1 MEENPCTQIRLQKE
15 RPLIRVHGKTKYEGG
30 FKMRP
35 EFKNVEAEV
44 AETKTIDYTNED
56 LVPETNDD
64 LTSNDETNELAAE
77 TNDDLTSDDGSN
89 ELAAEYVRV
98 TSDALNVRK
107 EPYKESE
114 PLVVAEKGALLQ
126 KLGDAGDWT
135 KVINAS
141 GVEGYCMTLFLEKV
155 GE

>member
-1 MEENPCTQIRLQKE
+1 
-15 RPLIRVHGKTKYEGG
+15 
-30 FKMRP
+30 MRP
-35 EFKNVEAEV
+35 EFKNVETEVIDELVTEPEV
-44 AETKTIDYTNED
+44 AEM
-56 LVPETNDD
+56 NDD
-64 LTSNDETNELAAE
+64 LTSYDESNELAAE

-114 PLVVAEKGALLQ
+114 PLAVAEKGALLQ

-135 KVINAS
+135 KVITAS

>member
-1 MEENPCTQIRLQKE
+1 MK
-15 RPLIRVHGKTKYEGG
+15 
-30 FKMRP
+30 P

-44 AETKTIDYTNED
+44 AETKMIDYTNDELTMEPEAD
-56 LVPETNDD
+56 ELV
-64 LTSNDETNELAAE
+64 AE

-98 TSDALNVRK
+98 TCDALNIRK

-141 GVEGYCMTLFLEKV
+141 GVEGYCMTQFVEKV

>member
-1 MEENPCTQIRLQKE
+1 MK
-15 RPLIRVHGKTKYEGG
+15 
-30 FKMRP
+30 P

-44 AETKTIDYTNED
+44 AETKTIDCTNDEVVMESEVDD
-56 LVPETNDD
+56 LVT
-64 LTSNDETNELAAE
+64 E

-98 TSDALNVRK
+98 TCDALNVRK

-114 PLVVAEKGALLQ
+114 PLAVAEKGALLQ
-126 KLGDAGDWT
+126 KLGDAGDWI
-135 KVINAS
+135 KVITAS
-141 GVEGYCMTLFLEKV
+141 GVEGYCMTQFLEIGKV

>member
-1 MEENPCTQIRLQKE
+1 
-15 RPLIRVHGKTKYEGG
+15 
-30 FKMRP
+30 MRP

-44 AETKTIDYTNED
+44 AETKMIDEIVTE
-56 LVPETNDD
+56 PEV
-64 LTSNDETNELAAE
+64 AE
-77 TNDDLTSDDGSN
+77 MNDDLTSDELVTEPEVSEANDDLTSD
-89 ELAAEYVRV
+89 ELASEYVRV
-98 TSDALNVRK
+98 TCDALNIRK

-114 PLVVAEKGALLQ
+114 PLAVAEKGALLQ

-135 KVINAS
+135 KVIAAS

>member
-1 MEENPCTQIRLQKE
+1 
-15 RPLIRVHGKTKYEGG
+15 
-30 FKMRP
+30 MRP

-44 AETKTIDYTNED
+44 AETKTIDC
-56 LVPETNDD
+56 TNDEVVTESEVAEMNND
-64 LTSNDETNELAAE
+64 TLTSDDESNELAAE
-77 TNDDLTSDDGSN
+77 TNDDLAS
-89 ELAAEYVRV
+89 EYVRV
-98 TSDALNVRK
+98 TCDALNIRK

-114 PLVVAEKGALLQ
+114 PLAVAEKGALLQ

>member
-1 MEENPCTQIRLQKE
+1 
-15 RPLIRVHGKTKYEGG
+15 
-30 FKMRP
+30 MRP

-44 AETKTIDYTNED
+44 AETKTIDE
-56 LVPETNDD
+56 LVMEA
-64 LTSNDETNELAAE
+64 EVAE
-77 TNDDLTSDDGSN
+77 TKTIDELVTEPEVSEAND

-98 TSDALNVRK
+98 TCDALNIRK
-107 EPYKESE
+107 EPYKESD

>member
-1 MEENPCTQIRLQKE
+1 
-15 RPLIRVHGKTKYEGG
+15 
-30 FKMRP
+30 MRP

-44 AETKTIDYTNED
+44 AETKTIDE
-56 LVPETNDD
+56 LVME
-64 LTSNDETNELAAE
+64 SEVAE
-77 TNDDLTSDDGSN
+77 MNDDLTSDELVTEPEVSEAND

-98 TSDALNVRK
+98 TCDALNIRK

-114 PLVVAEKGALLQ
+114 PLAVAEKGALLQ

-135 KVINAS
+135 KVIAAS
-141 GVEGYCMTLFLEKV
+141 GVEGYCMTIFLEKV

>member
-1 MEENPCTQIRLQKE
+1 
-15 RPLIRVHGKTKYEGG
+15 
-30 FKMRP
+30 MRP

-44 AETKTIDYTNED
+44 AETKTIDE
-56 LVPETNDD
+56 LVTDPEVAEMNDD
-64 LTSNDETNELAAE
+64 LVTE

-98 TSDALNVRK
+98 TCDALNVRK

-141 GVEGYCMTLFLEKV
+141 GVEGYCMTQFLEKV

>member
-1 MEENPCTQIRLQKE
+1 MK
-15 RPLIRVHGKTKYEGG
+15 
-30 FKMRP
+30 P

-44 AETKTIDYTNED
+44 AETKTIDYTNDE
-56 LVPETNDD
+56 VVTESEVVETND
-64 LTSNDETNELAAE
+64 N
-77 TNDDLTSDDGSN
+77 LTSDDGSN
-89 ELAAEYVRV
+89 EVAVEYVRV
-98 TSDALNVRK
+98 TCDALNIRK

-135 KVINAS
+135 KIINAS

>member
-1 MEENPCTQIRLQKE
+1 
-15 RPLIRVHGKTKYEGG
+15 
-30 FKMRP
+30 MRP

-44 AETKTIDYTNED
+44 AET
-56 LVPETNDD
+56 
-64 LTSNDETNELAAE
+64 NDELVMEPEVAEMNDELVMEPEVAE
-77 TNDDLTSDDGSN
+77 MNDDLTSDDGSN

-98 TSDALNVRK
+98 TCDALNVRK

-114 PLVVAEKGALLQ
+114 PLAVAEKGALLQ

-141 GVEGYCMTLFLEKV
+141 GVEGYCMTQFLEKV

>member
-1 MEENPCTQIRLQKE
+1 
-15 RPLIRVHGKTKYEGG
+15 
-30 FKMRP
+30 MRP

-56 LVPETNDD
+56 LVTETNDD
-64 LTSNDETNELAAE
+64 LTNELAAE
-77 TNDDLTSDDGSN
+77 TNDDLTSNDGSN

-98 TSDALNVRK
+98 TCDALNIRK

>member
-1 MEENPCTQIRLQKE
+1 MK
-15 RPLIRVHGKTKYEGG
+15 
-30 FKMRP
+30 P

-44 AETKTIDYTNED
+44 AETKTIDCTNDEVVMESEVDD
-56 LVPETNDD
+56 LVTETNDD
-64 LTSNDETNELAAE
+64 LI
-77 TNDDLTSDDGSN
+77 SDDGSN

-98 TSDALNVRK
+98 TCDALNIRK

-114 PLVVAEKGALLQ
+114 PLAVAEKGALLQ

-135 KVINAS
+135 KVITAS
-141 GVEGYCMTLFLEKV
+141 GVEGYCMTQFLEKV

>member
-1 MEENPCTQIRLQKE
+1 
-15 RPLIRVHGKTKYEGG
+15 
-30 FKMRP
+30 MRP

-44 AETKTIDYTNED
+44 AETKMIDYTNDEI
-56 LVPETNDD
+56 VTEAEVAETNDT
-64 LTSNDETNELAAE
+64 LTSDDESKELAAE
-77 TNDDLTSDDGSN
+77 TNDDLAS
-89 ELAAEYVRV
+89 EYVRV
-98 TSDALNVRK
+98 TCDALNIRK

-114 PLVVAEKGALLQ
+114 PLAVAEKGALLQ

-135 KVINAS
+135 KVITAS

>member
-1 MEENPCTQIRLQKE
+1 MK
-15 RPLIRVHGKTKYEGG
+15 
-30 FKMRP
+30 P

-44 AETKTIDYTNED
+44 AETKMIDYTND
-56 LVPETNDD
+56 
-64 LTSNDETNELAAE
+64 ELAVEPEADELVAE

-98 TSDALNVRK
+98 TCDALNVRK

-141 GVEGYCMTLFLEKV
+141 GVEGYCMTQFLEKV

>member
-1 MEENPCTQIRLQKE
+1 
-15 RPLIRVHGKTKYEGG
+15 
-30 FKMRP
+30 MRP

-44 AETKTIDYTNED
+44 AETKAIDC
-56 LVPETNDD
+56 TNDE
-64 LTSNDETNELAAE
+64 LVMESEVDELVME

-98 TSDALNVRK
+98 TCDALNVRK

-114 PLVVAEKGALLQ
+114 PLAVAEKGALLQ

-141 GVEGYCMTLFLEKV
+141 GVEGYCMTQFLEKV

>member
-1 MEENPCTQIRLQKE
+1 MK
-15 RPLIRVHGKTKYEGG
+15 
-30 FKMRP
+30 P

-44 AETKTIDYTNED
+44 AETKTIDYTND
-56 LVPETNDD
+56 
-64 LTSNDETNELAAE
+64 ELAIEPEADELVAE

-89 ELAAEYVRV
+89 ELASEYVRV
-98 TSDALNVRK
+98 TCDALNIRK

-135 KVINAS
+135 KVITAS

>member
-1 MEENPCTQIRLQKE
+1 MK
-15 RPLIRVHGKTKYEGG
+15 
-30 FKMRP
+30 P

-44 AETKTIDYTNED
+44 AETKTIDC
-56 LVPETNDD
+56 TNDEVV
-64 LTSNDETNELAAE
+64 TESEVVE

-89 ELAAEYVRV
+89 EVAVEYVRV
-98 TSDALNVRK
+98 TCDALNIRK

-135 KVINAS
+135 KIINAS

>member
-1 MEENPCTQIRLQKE
+1 
-15 RPLIRVHGKTKYEGG
+15 
-30 FKMRP
+30 MRP

-44 AETKTIDYTNED
+44 AETKMIDEIVT
-56 LVPETNDD
+56 ETNDD
-64 LTSNDETNELAAE
+64 LAAE

-98 TSDALNVRK
+98 TCDALNIRK

-114 PLVVAEKGALLQ
+114 PLAVAEKGALLQ

>member
-1 MEENPCTQIRLQKE
+1 
-15 RPLIRVHGKTKYEGG
+15 
-30 FKMRP
+30 MRP

-44 AETKTIDYTNED
+44 AETKMIDEIVTEAE
-56 LVPETNDD
+56 VAETNDD
-64 LTSNDETNELAAE
+64 LTSYDESNELAAE
-77 TNDDLTSDDGSN
+77 TNDDLTSYDESN

-98 TSDALNVRK
+98 TCDALNVRK

-141 GVEGYCMTLFLEKV
+141 GVEGYCMTQFLEKV

>member
-1 MEENPCTQIRLQKE
+1 MK
-15 RPLIRVHGKTKYEGG
+15 
-30 FKMRP
+30 P

-44 AETKTIDYTNED
+44 AETKMIDEIITEAE
-56 LVPETNDD
+56 VP
-64 LTSNDETNELAAE
+64 E

-89 ELAAEYVRV
+89 ELAAEYVQV
-98 TSDALNVRK
+98 TCDALNIRK

-114 PLVVAEKGALLQ
+114 PLAVAEKGALLQ

-135 KVINAS
+135 KVITAS
-141 GVEGYCMTLFLEKV
+141 GVEGYCMTQFLEKV

>member
-1 MEENPCTQIRLQKE
+1 
-15 RPLIRVHGKTKYEGG
+15 
-30 FKMRP
+30 MRP

-44 AETKTIDYTNED
+44 SETKTIDE
-56 LVPETNDD
+56 LVME
-64 LTSNDETNELAAE
+64 SEVAE
-77 TNDDLTSDDGSN
+77 MNDDLTSD
-89 ELAAEYVRV
+89 ELVTEPEVSEANDDLSAEYVRV
-98 TSDALNVRK
+98 TCDALNIRK

>member
-1 MEENPCTQIRLQKE
+1 
-15 RPLIRVHGKTKYEGG
+15 
-30 FKMRP
+30 MRP

-44 AETKTIDYTNED
+44 AETKMIDEIVTEAE
-56 LVPETNDD
+56 VAETND
-64 LTSNDETNELAAE
+64 EYNELAAE

-98 TSDALNVRK
+98 ACDALNVRK

-114 PLVVAEKGALLQ
+114 PLAVAEKGALLQ

-141 GVEGYCMTLFLEKV
+141 GVEGYCMTQFLEKV

>member
-1 MEENPCTQIRLQKE
+1 
-15 RPLIRVHGKTKYEGG
+15 
-30 FKMRP
+30 MRP

-44 AETKTIDYTNED
+44 AETKTIDE
-56 LVPETNDD
+56 LVTDPEVAEM
-64 LTSNDETNELAAE
+64 NDELVTE

-89 ELAAEYVRV
+89 ELTAEYVRV
-98 TSDALNVRK
+98 TCDALNVRK

-114 PLVVAEKGALLQ
+114 PLAVAEKGALLQ

>member
-1 MEENPCTQIRLQKE
+1 
-15 RPLIRVHGKTKYEGG
+15 
-30 FKMRP
+30 MRP
-35 EFKNVEAEV
+35 EFKNVEEEVIDELVMEPEV
-44 AETKTIDYTNED
+44 AEMNDENDE
-56 LVPETNDD
+56 LAMEPEVSEANDD
-64 LTSNDETNELAAE
+64 LT
-77 TNDDLTSDDGSN
+77 SN

-98 TSDALNVRK
+98 TCDALNVRK

-114 PLVVAEKGALLQ
+114 PLAVAEKGALLQ